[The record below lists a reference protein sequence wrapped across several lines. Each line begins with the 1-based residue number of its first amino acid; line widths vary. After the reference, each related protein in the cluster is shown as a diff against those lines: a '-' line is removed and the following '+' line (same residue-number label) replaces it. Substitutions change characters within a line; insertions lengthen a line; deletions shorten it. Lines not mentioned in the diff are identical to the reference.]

1 MGYFELDLTISRD
14 VKAITKEVQQL
25 AKKHLRPAGIELDSL
40 HNPADVYAKKSVIRD
55 VFRAYRSLDLH
66 ALDIP
71 VQTGGMAG
79 ELDHKARPIIV
90 EEMGHGDPG
99 LAISLEVSNLPFVLA
114 AMSPEPEVQNLA
126 RAYCE
131 DKGANMIGCWAVPD
145 SGDYLDW
152 LLSDNGAGGHA
163 DNPSDMEALS
173 NGDGYLINGE
183 TTAWVSN
190 APIAT
195 HAAVLVG
202 LDSARGIK
210 GSGLAVVP
218 LDLPGI
224 TRSSP
229 LDRIGQ
235 RPLPKSRIV
244 FADVKIPAT
253 FMVIDDLEKARPQLK
268 TMLARTNAINAAAS
282 VGLAQAA
289 YEEALN
295 YAKQRLQGGVPIFE
309 HKNIRLQLFNMFLK
323 VETARA
329 YNRRVGEYNLTAPSV
344 SGHHSLAAKVLSTRT
359 AFEVASDAI
368 AIFGGNG
375 LTKEYP
381 VEKMFRDAR
390 VAMISDGENNALSI
404 AGAGELAK

>member
-1 MGYFELDLTISRD
+1 MDFQELDLTLPKEAIALAESARD
-14 VKAITKEVQQL
+14 FGRTVM
-25 AKKHLRPAGIELDSL
+25 RPAGIELDRL
-40 HNPADVYAKKSVIRD
+40 DDPAAVIAEDSVLWDVVKGHRRRGFHKLLLPKAFGGLMGKVP
-55 VFRAYRSLDLH
+55 
-66 ALDIP
+66 P
-71 VQTGGMAG
+71 VTGA
-79 ELDHKARPIIV
+79 
-90 EEMGHGDPG
+90 
-99 LAISLEVSNLPFVLA
+99 
-114 AMSPEPEVQNLA
+114 
-126 RAYCE
+126 
-131 DKGANMIGCWAVPD
+131 
-145 SGDYLDW
+145 
-152 LLSDNGAGGHA
+152 LLSEQFGHA
-163 DNPSDMEALS
+163 DA
-173 NGDGYLINGE
+173 
-183 TTAWVSN
+183 
-190 APIAT
+190 
-195 HAAVLVG
+195 
-202 LDSARGIK
+202 
-210 GSGLAVVP
+210 GLAVVP

-224 TRSSP
+224 TISSP

-244 FADVKIPAT
+244 FSDVKIPAS
-253 FMVIDDLEKARPQLK
+253 FMIIDDLEKAQPQLK

-295 YAKQRLQGGVPIFE
+295 YAKQRIQGGVPIFE

-359 AFEVASDAI
+359 ASEVASDAI

-375 LTKEYP
+375 LTREYP

-404 AGAGELAK
+404 AGAGGLVK

>member
-1 MGYFELDLTISRD
+1 MGYFELDLTISRE
-14 VKAITKEVQQL
+14 VKAITREVQLL

-40 HNPADVYAKKSVIRD
+40 HNPADVSAKNSVIRD
-55 VFRAYRSLDLH
+55 VFKAYRGLDLH

-71 VQTGGMAG
+71 GQTGGMAG
-79 ELDHKARPIIV
+79 ELDHKARPILV
-90 EEMGHGDPG
+90 EEMGHGDQG

-114 AMSPEPEVQNLA
+114 ATSPEPEVQNLA

-131 DKGANMIGCWAVPD
+131 DTGANMIGCWAVPD
-145 SGDYLDW
+145 SGVYLDW
-152 LLSDNGAGGHA
+152 LLSDNGGGGHQPPA
-163 DNPSDMEALS
+163 PDLKAISKA
-173 NGDGYLINGE
+173 DGYLINGE
-183 TTAWVSN
+183 MAAWVAN
-190 APIAT
+190 APMAT

-202 LDSARGIK
+202 LDPAR
-210 GSGLAVVP
+210 SGLAVVP

-224 TRSSP
+224 SITSP

-235 RPLPKSRIV
+235 RPLPRSRIV

-253 FMVIDDLEKARPQLK
+253 FMVIEDLEKARPQLK
-268 TMLARTNAINAAAS
+268 TMLARTNAISAAAS

-295 YAKQRLQGGVPIFE
+295 YAKQRIQGGVPIFE
-309 HKNIRLQLFNMFLK
+309 HKNVRLQLFNMFLK

-375 LTKEYP
+375 LTREYP